1 VDFCGE
7 ITSYILPQRSTLC
20 TRQNI
25 AEELIMKNNFDCRDM
40 VYFLEEGFEG
50 SQSIHYGIIT
60 QVNYASTEKS
70 MKSIDVVEYFI
81 TAINHEGK
89 LQNYRINNEDVY
101 DTIDNLLLN
110 LKNSYEPD
118 FNLGSLQQLDR
129 ENYPMNLGYMED
141 LLDGYKEEMEWRLK

>member
-1 VDFCGE
+1 
-7 ITSYILPQRSTLC
+7 
-20 TRQNI
+20 
-25 AEELIMKNNFDCRDM
+25 MKNNFDCRDM